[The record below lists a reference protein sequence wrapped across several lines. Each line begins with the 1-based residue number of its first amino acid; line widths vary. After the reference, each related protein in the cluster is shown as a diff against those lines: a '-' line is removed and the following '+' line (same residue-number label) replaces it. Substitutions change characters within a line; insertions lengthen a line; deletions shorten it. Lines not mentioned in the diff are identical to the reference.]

1 MWVGR
6 GKILKRGENEWG
18 SKVCMRPERTKDVD
32 IDHLKMLNFY
42 NYSICICFR
51 LTLVGCL
58 DPLWMNH
65 SSFGAHALS

>member
-1 MWVGR
+1 M
-6 GKILKRGENEWG
+6 N

-32 IDHLKMLNFY
+32 IDHVKMLNYY

-58 DPLWMNH
+58 DPL
-65 SSFGAHALS
+65 G